1 MATPFEE
8 QVHDLKNL
16 NAIISLARLGTD
28 KVILNHFR
36 GMIDYRGVVGL
47 INRYYTPIG
56 VAHRKGSYWLRS
68 LEGRVVGDRLLR
80 LFIGVYSFDE
90 IKDDITAP
98 QLLKLFKL
106 YHAMWPADEI
116 STNRIYYYFLALR
129 SQDVIA
135 LPSCAKCQQAF
146 VFHKE
151 DGGLCCSACEGMKLA
166 KHRLARIRAQEERA
180 RLAESNQQPA
190 PSPVPQNGT
199 KSNGPE
205 KASASNGKAKSST
218 RRRSKAAKV
227 A

>member
-36 GMIDYRGVVGL
+36 DIIDYRGIVGL

-56 VAHRKGSYWLRS
+56 MAHRKGSYWLRS
-68 LEGRVVGDRLLR
+68 LEGRVIGDRLLR
-80 LFIGVYSFDE
+80 LFIGVYSFNE

-98 QLLKLFKL
+98 QLLKLFTL
-106 YHAMWPADEI
+106 YHAMWPADEV

-135 LPSCAKCQQAF
+135 LPSCSNCQQAF

-166 KHRLARIRAQEERA
+166 RIRAARTQAKEKRA
-180 RLAESNQQPA
+180 AKVPSN
-190 PSPVPQNGT
+190 
-199 KSNGPE
+199 
-205 KASASNGKAKSST
+205 
-218 RRRSKAAKV
+218 RRRSKAVKV